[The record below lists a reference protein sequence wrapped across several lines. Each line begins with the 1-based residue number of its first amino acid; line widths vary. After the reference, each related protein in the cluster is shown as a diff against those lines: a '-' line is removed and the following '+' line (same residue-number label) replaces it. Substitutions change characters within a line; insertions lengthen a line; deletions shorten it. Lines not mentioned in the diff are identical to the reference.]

1 MIYIY
6 GDSHGMFSFKKLNIP
21 HRNYSEIS
29 VTMHRIGRD
38 NQIINFNNIEHNN
51 ESIIC
56 LVYGEVDC
64 RCHIQRQ
71 IDIGRSED
79 DVIYELVNNYFNT
92 IKTNINIYKKIIIVG
107 VIPPT
112 QKNDYETIHGPIL
125 SDFPFVGTDEDR
137 VKYTIKVNKLIE
149 ELCNKNEYIYFNPY
163 YYYTREDGM
172 LKHEL
177 SDSTVHLGDNTFF
190 LEKFAELFT

>member
-79 DVIYELVNNYFNT
+79 DVIYELVN
-92 IKTNINIYKKIIIVG
+92 KKEENISKK
-107 VIPPT
+107 
-112 QKNDYETIHGPIL
+112 
-125 SDFPFVGTDEDR
+125 
-137 VKYTIKVNKLIE
+137 
-149 ELCNKNEYIYFNPY
+149 
-163 YYYTREDGM
+163 
-172 LKHEL
+172 
-177 SDSTVHLGDNTFF
+177 
-190 LEKFAELFT
+190 